1 MSVGRLAGAGTEAAR
16 GNGPQRA
23 RAKRAAAGRTI
34 AERTKAERTKAER
47 ARAEGA
53 AAEGAIAEPTTA
65 ESATTERTTA
75 KSATTER
82 TTAKS
87 ATTERTAAE
96 PATTERTRAERT
108 TTEPATT
115 EHTTAEPATAEDAR
129 AQSAASGAARGRGP
143 VADASARRKA
153 DPPSNMVIVGGS
165 TGPAVPATAAT
176 PAADSRPVAAPD
188 AGLFARY
195 TRDYV
200 AGRDGQVM
208 ILEAGCTTADDDLGV
223 GGLRET
229 GADIVVSLID
239 DDQPVTSAALGMD
252 GSLADCVQGDLRRVP
267 LPPRSQDIVLCSL
280 LLQRIHNAELVLDRL
295 VAAIRPGGL
304 LLLHFGDRDSAA
316 GFLDRVLPSAARRAV
331 WRQRRPDQPGPYPAV
346 YERLSSARG
355 IQAYA
360 LMRELVI
367 AERRALGG
375 LAGTLTGPP
384 GFLAAQKLIAWLSRG
399 RLTAAHEE
407 LLYVLRK
414 PEDRFARIL

>member
-34 AERTKAERTKAER
+34 AERTKAER

-82 TTAKS
+82 T
-87 ATTERTAAE
+87 AA
-96 PATTERTRAERT
+96 
-108 TTEPATT
+108 EPATT

-129 AQSAASGAARGRGP
+129 AQSAAAGAARGRGP

>member
-34 AERTKAERTKAER
+34 AERTKAER

-65 ESATTERTTA
+65 KSATTERTTA

-96 PATTERTRAERT
+96 PATTE
-108 TTEPATT
+108 
-115 EHTTAEPATAEDAR
+115 HTTAEPATAEDAR
-129 AQSAASGAARGRGP
+129 AQSAAAGAARGRGP

-153 DPPSNMVIVGGS
+153 DPPSNMVIVGSS

>member
-34 AERTKAERTKAER
+34 AERTKAER

-65 ESATTERTTA
+65 KSATTERTTA

-129 AQSAASGAARGRGP
+129 AQSAAAGAARGRGP

>member
-34 AERTKAERTKAER
+34 AERTKAER

-53 AAEGAIAEPTTA
+53 AAEGANAEP
-65 ESATTERTTA
+65 
-75 KSATTER
+75 

-87 ATTERTAAE
+87 ATTERTAA
-96 PATTERTRAERT
+96 
-108 TTEPATT
+108 EPATT

-129 AQSAASGAARGRGP
+129 AQSAAAGAARGRGP

-223 GGLRET
+223 GELRET

-239 DDQPVTSAALGMD
+239 DDQPVTSAALNMD
-252 GSLADCVQGDLRRVP
+252 GSLADCVQGDLRTVP

>member
-34 AERTKAERTKAER
+34 AERTKAER

-53 AAEGAIAEPTTA
+53 AAEGAIAEP
-65 ESATTERTTA
+65 TTA

-129 AQSAASGAARGRGP
+129 AQSAAAGAARGRGP

-153 DPPSNMVIVGGS
+153 DPPSNMVIVGSS

-375 LAGTLTGPP
+375 QAGTLTGPH

>member
-34 AERTKAERTKAER
+34 AERTKAER

-65 ESATTERTTA
+65 E
-75 KSATTER
+75 SATTER

-129 AQSAASGAARGRGP
+129 AQSAAAGAARGRGP

-280 LLQRIHNAELVLDRL
+280 LLQRIDHAELVLDRL

-304 LLLHFGDRDSAA
+304 LLLSLIHISE
-316 GFLDRVLPSAARRAV
+316 PT
-331 WRQRRPDQPGPYPAV
+331 RPY
-346 YERLSSARG
+346 
-355 IQAYA
+355 
-360 LMRELVI
+360 
-367 AERRALGG
+367 
-375 LAGTLTGPP
+375 
-384 GFLAAQKLIAWLSRG
+384 
-399 RLTAAHEE
+399 
-407 LLYVLRK
+407 
-414 PEDRFARIL
+414 

>member
-34 AERTKAERTKAER
+34 AERTKAER

-65 ESATTERTTA
+65 KSATTERTTA

-129 AQSAASGAARGRGP
+129 AQSAAAGAARGRGP

-153 DPPSNMVIVGGS
+153 DPPSNMVIVGSS

-223 GGLRET
+223 AGLRET

-267 LPPRSQDIVLCSL
+267 LPPRSQDIVLCAL

-355 IQAYA
+355 VQAYA
-360 LMRELVI
+360 LKRELVI

-375 LAGTLTGPP
+375 LDGTLTGPP
-384 GFLAAQKLIAWLSRG
+384 GFLPAQKLIAWFSRG
-399 RLTAAHEE
+399 RLTATHEE

>member
-34 AERTKAERTKAER
+34 AERTKAER

-65 ESATTERTTA
+65 E
-75 KSATTER
+75 SATTER

-129 AQSAASGAARGRGP
+129 AQSAAAGAARGRGP

-153 DPPSNMVIVGGS
+153 DPPSNMVIVGSS

-223 GGLRET
+223 GALRGA

-252 GSLADCVQGDLRRVP
+252 GSLADCVQGDLRRVS